1 MVGYVDFSKYLP
13 WGHPMKYVIPKAILV
28 SIAMLLSGIAH
39 AAPNVQNGKAIDQAK
54 CYACHAKKT
63 GFSNGDMIYTRSDR
77 KVKDFAR
84 LKTMVAMCN
93 TELRLDM
100 FPEDEADVIAYLNKQ
115 FYKFKP

>member
-1 MVGYVDFSKYLP
+1 
-13 WGHPMKYVIPKAILV
+13 MKRAIHKAVFL
-28 SIAMLLSGIAH
+28 SIATLLLSNAQ
-39 AAPNVQNGKAIDQAK
+39 AAPNLQNGKSIDQAK

-77 KVKDFAR
+77 KVKDYAR
-84 LKTMVAMCN
+84 LKTMVSMCN

-100 FPEDEADVIAYLNKQ
+100 FPEDEADVTAYLNKQ

>member
-1 MVGYVDFSKYLP
+1 
-13 WGHPMKYVIPKAILV
+13 MKYVAPNAFLL
-28 SIAMLLSGIAH
+28 SIAMLLSGSAH

-100 FPEDEADVIAYLNKQ
+100 FPEDEADVVAYLNKQ